1 MFKDKKIVSS
11 VALNWVSMGTS
22 MLVMFFLSPFI
33 VHYLGTIAYGV
44 WTIVVSATNY
54 MSLLDLGLQGAV
66 IRYVAGDSAKGDYVD
81 SNHTVSAALAIRFAI
96 GVGVILISAAL
107 AILLPRLFHIPFELQ
122 RQARWAMLVTGTS
135 LAISLTFGVFSA
147 VLAALHRFDLTS
159 AVAMSQVILRAVG
172 VIYLLR
178 AGHGILALAV
188 CELSVNILAQAA
200 LTRLSFRAYP
210 QLRLLV
216 ELPRRDL
223 IGKLW
228 QYSVYAFAIN
238 IAQQVI
244 YYTDNLVVG
253 AFLSA
258 SAVAYYA
265 IGGGLI
271 EYLRQIVG
279 RLTTTFVPLASRL
292 EAEGKQDH
300 LHSLLI
306 NGTRASLAVSLP
318 IGVALFF
325 RGHTF
330 VSLWMGPQYAA
341 VSGSVLQILLLST
354 LLTSGSSVSGNIA
367 YGLGVH
373 RPVALWV
380 AGEAVTNL
388 TLSIILV
395 KKLGVYGVAWGTV
408 IPSAFVAV
416 LLWPPYIARVLKISL
431 GHYLWQSWGR
441 SLLASI
447 PYGLACYYTDR
458 FWHPSNIIY
467 FFAQIAAVLP
477 LFFVAAGIVFWNEI
491 AYRLRA
497 RQELLAGKAGAD

>member
-1 MFKDKKIVSS
+1 MSKDKKIVSS
-11 VALNWVSMGTS
+11 VALNWVSMATS
-22 MLVMFFLSPFI
+22 MAVMFFLSPFI
-33 VHYLGTIAYGV
+33 VHHLGSIAYGV

-66 IRYVAGDSAKGDYVD
+66 IRYVAGDSAKGEHLD
-81 SNHTVSAALAIRFAI
+81 SSRTVSAALAIRFGI
-96 GVGVILISAAL
+96 GLGVILVSISL
-107 AILLPRLFHIPFELQ
+107 GSLLPHLFHIPAELQ
-122 RQARWAMLVTGTS
+122 RQARWAMVVTGTS

-147 VLAALHRFDLTS
+147 VLAGLHRFDLTS
-159 AVAMSQVILRAVG
+159 AVAMSQVVLRAIG
-172 VIYLLR
+172 VVYLLR
-178 AGHGILALAV
+178 AGHGILALAA
-188 CELSVNILAQAA
+188 CELGVNVLAQAA
-200 LTRLSFRAYP
+200 LARLSFQAYP
-210 QLRLLV
+210 RLRLLV

-223 IGKLW
+223 IRKLW

-244 YYTDNLVVG
+244 YYTDNLLVG

-258 SAVAYYA
+258 TAVTYYA

-279 RLTTTFVPLASRL
+279 KLTTTFVPLASRL
-292 EAEGKQDH
+292 EAEGKQAQ

-330 VSLWMGPQYAA
+330 ISLWMGPQYAQ
-341 VSGSVLQILLLST
+341 VSAQVLQILLIST
-354 LLTSGSSVSGNIA
+354 VLTCGNSVSGNIA

-373 RPVALWV
+373 RPVAFWV
-380 AGEAVTNL
+380 AGEAFANVA
-388 TLSIILV
+388 LSIVLV
-395 KKLGVYGVAWGTV
+395 KKLGIYGVAWGTM
-408 IPSAFVAV
+408 IPSLFVAV
-416 LLWPPYIARVLKISL
+416 VLWPRYIAQVLKISL
-431 GHYLWQSWGR
+431 VGYLWQSWGR

-447 PYGLACYYTDR
+447 PYALACYYTDR
-458 FWHPSNIIY
+458 FWQPSNIIF

-477 LFFVAAGIVFWNEI
+477 LFFIAAGLLFWNEL
-491 AYRLRA
+491 AYRLRV
-497 RQELLAGKAGAD
+497 RRELLASKAGAD